1 MSPDANLA
9 LAPVFWQAL
18 LAPADVARPAWL
30 NQPGFAVYRNT
41 CLKGCV
47 DALTAQFPSVLRL
60 VGNDWF
66 RAAATEHVRAQPP
79 QDGRL
84 LRYGAG
90 FPPFLQTF
98 APAAGLPYLAGVAQL
113 DWLWTQAHVAAD
125 AAPLP
130 PHAMATWDA
139 NTLHTT
145 TLRLHPATHWH
156 GHAELPLY
164 SLWRAAREQHDDPN
178 PAAWVGVGALL
189 TRPHDQV
196 LWAPLS
202 AGGCALLEAC
212 ERTQWQPNTLLLY
225 ANHLHDNDR
234 WPMGPAG
241 NGIALPPAITALPA
255 DRLWSPSLDAERQ
268 LDKAMALGLQ
278 HDLQG
283 PLPLKKRLRPA

>member
-1 MSPDANLA
+1 MRPDPVQSGAFAKALFMPDLPAPDGLA
-9 LAPVFWQAL
+9 GRDQV
-18 LAPADVARPAWL
+18 RPERR
-30 NQPGFAVYRNT
+30 FAVYRNT
-41 CLKGCV
+41 CIKGCV
-47 DALTAQFPSVLRL
+47 DALAAQFPSVLRL
-60 VGNDWF
+60 VGDDWF

-98 APAAGLPYLAGVAQL
+98 AHAAGLPYLAGVAQL

-145 TLRLHPATHWH
+145 TLHLHPATPWH

-178 PAAWVGVGALL
+178 PAAWVGEGALL

-202 AGGCALLEAC
+202 AGGCALLGAC
-212 ERTQWQPNTLLLY
+212 
-225 ANHLHDNDR
+225 AA
-234 WPMGPAG
+234 AG
-241 NGIALPPAITALPA
+241 LVVS
-255 DRLWSPSLDAERQ
+255 LW
-268 LDKAMALGLQ
+268 
-278 HDLQG
+278 
-283 PLPLKKRLRPA
+283 LR

>member
-47 DALTAQFPSVLRL
+47 DALAAQFPSVLRL

-139 NTLHTT
+139 NTFHTT
-145 TLRLHPATHWH
+145 TLRLHPATRWHWH
-156 GHAELPLY
+156 DELPLF

-178 PAAWVGVGALL
+178 PAAWVGEGALL

-202 AGGCALLEAC
+202 AGGCALLDAC
-212 ERTQWQPNTLLLY
+212 AAGHTIADAVQTALTREPEMDLAATLALLL
-225 ANHLHDNDR
+225 
-234 WPMGPAG
+234 
-241 NGIALPPAITALPA
+241 T
-255 DRLWSPSLDAERQ
+255 
-268 LDKAMALGLQ
+268 
-278 HDLQG
+278 QG
-283 PLPLKKRLRPA
+283 AFTHTEVTEEPT